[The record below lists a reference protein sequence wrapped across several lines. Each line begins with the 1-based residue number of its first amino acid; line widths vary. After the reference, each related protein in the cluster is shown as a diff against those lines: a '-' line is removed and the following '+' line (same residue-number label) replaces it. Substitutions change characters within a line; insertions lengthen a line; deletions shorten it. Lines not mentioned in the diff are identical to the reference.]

1 MKIDSLF
8 QYRCYNEHESIKAQG
23 EMLFN
28 EFQATRKR
36 KVKDKNDQNAL
47 RKCFKIAL
55 AGMYIGK
62 AFDQHGSFVRIPLN
76 NNHYT
81 GKTRISP
88 IFQTELLQ
96 VFRWLI
102 DQKYLECVQPAH
114 QVEQIWRPAGY
125 RLTRKWLSLAAQ
137 THGHDPVAVLAR
149 TCRNRAVAFVEL
161 REGKK
166 SIRLKANDQ
175 KKFSV
180 DLLKWYEESLCAHT
194 FSIGQH
200 SLSSF
205 PFSLTR
211 IYSNGDYWTGGRFY
225 SLFQGRK
232 SQTRLHLRIDGEPVC
247 EVDYRY
253 LHPALLHAMEGLELE
268 YDPYEVEGYSRTVVK
283 VAFQVLINTQ
293 KPFPAANSLMF
304 FLNKAKRKK
313 KNWNDPEWQGQSFTK
328 DYCLK
333 LAEAIAERNRP
344 IAHHFSTGAGIKL
357 QHTDSILV
365 SAVLDFVRKQS
376 PSTVVIPIHDSF
388 VIKQSEL
395 DVLLDALGYA
405 ETILSKVKGS
415 AVRTPT
421 LKATA
426 IKGTEIETYIQLL
439 KEYKLEGEEG
449 SSIKE
454 EDITQELREFMTDDT
469 DDIES
474 YEFDAA
480 VED

>member
-1 MKIDSLF
+1 
-8 QYRCYNEHESIKAQG
+8 
-23 EMLFN
+23 
-28 EFQATRKR
+28 
-36 KVKDKNDQNAL
+36 
-47 RKCFKIAL
+47 
-55 AGMYIGK
+55 
-62 AFDQHGSFVRIPLN
+62 
-76 NNHYT
+76 
-81 GKTRISP
+81 
-88 IFQTELLQ
+88 
-96 VFRWLI
+96 
-102 DQKYLECVQPAH
+102 
-114 QVEQIWRPAGY
+114 
-125 RLTRKWLSLAAQ
+125 
-137 THGHDPVAVLAR
+137 
-149 TCRNRAVAFVEL
+149 
-161 REGKK
+161 
-166 SIRLKANDQ
+166 
-175 KKFSV
+175 
-180 DLLKWYEESLCAHT
+180 
-194 FSIGQH
+194 
-200 SLSSF
+200 
-205 PFSLTR
+205 
-211 IYSNGDYWTGGRFY
+211 
-225 SLFQGRK
+225 LFQGRK
-232 SQTRLHLRIDGEPVC
+232 SQTRLHLRIDDEPVC

-333 LAEAIAERNRP
+333 LSEAIAERNRP

-439 KEYKLEGEEG
+439 KKYKLEGEEE

-454 EDITQELREFMTDDT
+454 EDLTQELREFTTYDTDDT
-469 DDIES
+469 ES

-480 VED
+480 IED